1 MKAREHYSVVIF
13 YITRD
18 EYKFWGNETFKLL
31 KCGVILDVV
40 LVVWI
45 DFSLSVHNITLL
57 M

>member
-40 LVVWI
+40 LVV
-45 DFSLSVHNITLL
+45 
-57 M
+57 